1 MKMKIKKNDEVIVI
15 TGKDAGK
22 IGRVLEAIPAENR
35 LVVSG
40 VNEAKRNTKAS
51 QTSAGGIVT
60 KNLTIH
66 VSNVAILDPKEK
78 KPTKVGY
85 KTLKDGKKV
94 RFAKKSGEVLDV

>member
-1 MKMKIKKNDEVIVI
+1 MKIKKNDEVVVI

-22 IGRVLEAIPAENR
+22 TGRVLEAFPKENR
-35 LVVSG
+35 LVVAG
-40 VNEAKRNTKAS
+40 VNEAKKHQRPT
-51 QTSAGGIVT
+51 QGSAGGIVV
-60 KNLTIH
+60 KNLSIH
-66 VSNVAILDPKEK
+66 VSNVAILDPKDK